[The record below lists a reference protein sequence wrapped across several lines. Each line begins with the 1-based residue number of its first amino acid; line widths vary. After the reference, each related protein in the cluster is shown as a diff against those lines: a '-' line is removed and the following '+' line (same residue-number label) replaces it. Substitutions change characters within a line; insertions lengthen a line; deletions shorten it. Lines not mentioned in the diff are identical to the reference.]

1 MLENPCLFQS
11 LTKKHSLFQ
20 LNMKVLGSEQTALTL
35 ISQLWGLFGK
45 GGEVG
50 LPERWSLLSVDSN
63 QEVSD

>member
-1 MLENPCLFQS
+1 
-11 LTKKHSLFQ
+11 
-20 LNMKVLGSEQTALTL
+20 MKVLGSEQTALTL